1 MDNRKLGLTT
11 NKFNMKT
18 LKDNIYNLN
27 LLEIIETQ
35 VLTKDFIIKY
45 ILNKDYQ
52 LTNEEMAISI
62 DYVLKWQKHI
72 NKLDLLEYNLNI
84 KRKDSFTFE
93 DYCF

>member
-1 MDNRKLGLTT
+1 MDIRKLDLTT

-52 LTNEEMAISI
+52 LTKEEMDISI
-62 DYVLKWQKHI
+62 KYVLKWQKHI
-72 NKLDLLEYNLNI
+72 NKLDLLDYNI